1 MASIMENLMDVLE
14 QESAQYEKLLELA
27 KEKTKVIVAND
38 VTLLNQITEKEQILV
53 DDVLAVDKKRV
64 QTMKDIADV
73 MNLNLDELT
82 IPKLIGMLSARPTEQ
97 KRLAAANDSLRQAV
111 TNVAKIN
118 EQNQELIKS
127 ALELVEFDLNLI
139 KGLKAAPQTA
149 EYNKGAMNAGTI
161 MGMPVGGFDA
171 KQ

>member
-1 MASIMENLMDVLE
+1 MASLMENLMDILE
-14 QESAQYEKLLELA
+14 NETMQYEKLLELA

-38 VTLLNQITEKEQILV
+38 IVLLNKMTEKEQILV
-53 DDVLAVDKKRV
+53 DEILSVDKKRV
-64 QTMKDIADV
+64 QTMKDIAEV
-73 MNLNLDELT
+73 MNLNLEELT
-82 IPKLIGMLSARPTEQ
+82 IPKLIKMLGARPTEQ
-97 KRLAAANDSLRQAV
+97 KRLAAVNDALKQTV
-111 TNVAKIN
+111 TNVARIN
-118 EQNQELIKS
+118 EQNQELIKN